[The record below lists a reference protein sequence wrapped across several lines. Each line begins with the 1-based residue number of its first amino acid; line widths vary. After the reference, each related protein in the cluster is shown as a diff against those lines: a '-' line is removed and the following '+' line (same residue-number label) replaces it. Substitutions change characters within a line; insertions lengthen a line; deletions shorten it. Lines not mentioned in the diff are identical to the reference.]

1 MMQEK
6 SMNGYNDMRE
16 KCFAVIDTETT
27 WDNQVMSIG
36 VVIADK
42 DTKEVIDAYYFVITP
57 ECEIGGMYSHVL
69 YMQEIKKIAKNNRA
83 IVIGEID
90 KLLKKNGVKRILAY
104 NACFDKKHLPEL
116 NSYTWC
122 DIMRLAAYR
131 QYNSK
136 IPNYI
141 ECCST
146 GKMKSGYGV
155 EPILR
160 MLSQNSY
167 YTETHNAYF
176 DALDELK
183 IVQLLEHDLQKYD
196 LAMV

>member
-1 MMQEK
+1 
-6 SMNGYNDMRE
+6 MNGYNDMSGRNE

-36 VVIADK
+36 VVIADR
-42 DTKEVIDAYYFVITP
+42 DTKAVVDVKYYIITP
-57 ECEIGGMYSHVL
+57 ECGIGGMYSHVL
-69 YMQEIKKIAKNNRA
+69 YMPEIKEIIKNNRTT
-83 IVIGEID
+83 VIKEID
-90 KLLKKNGVKRILAY
+90 KILKKNGVKRILAY

-116 NSYTWC
+116 NSYIWC

-136 IPNYI
+136 IPKHI

-160 MLSQNSY
+160 MLSSNSY

-183 IVQLLEHDLQKYD
+183 IVQLLEHDLEKYD
-196 LAMV
+196 LAIV

>member
-6 SMNGYNDMRE
+6 NMNGYNDMGE

-36 VVIADK
+36 VAIADK
-42 DTKEVIDAYYFVITP
+42 YTKEVIDAYYFVITP
-57 ECEIGGMYSHVL
+57 ECEIGGMYSNVL

-136 IPNYI
+136 IPNHI

-183 IVQLLEHDLQKYD
+183 IVQLLEHDLEKYD